1 MNDYSDVAN
10 INIGD
15 LNRYT
20 QNMCNSSL
28 LSSGI
33 DSQIKQT
40 TPIYNVWSPNLYNT
54 YTGGYCV
61 TVDSSQVNSIDV
73 SQELKGRIDKLEADN
88 DDLLKRISQL
98 EMQLHYE
105 LCKINKKLKDIGA
118 LPDISDMV

>member
-33 DSQIKQT
+33 DSQIAQT
-40 TPIYNVWSPNLYNT
+40 TPIYNVWSPNPYNT

-61 TVDSSQVNSIDV
+61 SSNFSNINSLDV
-73 SQELKGRIDKLEADN
+73 QEDLKGRIDKLEADN
-88 DDLLKRISQL
+88 YDLLKRISQL
-98 EMQLHYE
+98 ETQLHYE
-105 LCKINKKLKDIGA
+105 LSHIHQQMKNIGI
-118 LPDISDMV
+118 LPDVSDMV

>member
-20 QNMCNSSL
+20 QTTS
-28 LSSGI
+28 
-33 DSQIKQT
+33 T
-40 TPIYNVWSPNLYNT
+40 TPIYNVWSPNPYNT

-61 TVDSSQVNSIDV
+61 AVDSSKANSIDL
-73 SQELKGRIDKLEADN
+73 SQELKRRIDQLEADHY
-88 DDLLKRISQL
+88 DLLKRISQL
-98 EMQLHYE
+98 ETQLHYE
-105 LCKINKKLKDIGA
+105 LCKINQTLKDIGA